1 MVARSPE
8 PCAWRVVSHATCHG
22 MAFESLTTNV
32 LVMKIF
38 SAYFVIGS
46 LILFGA
52 ACNNGSADSAQAAKD
67 SNAAKMDSAA
77 ADSTARIIPSTVSRA
92 DQDFAVNTAIAGMTE
107 IQAGQIA
114 EQKGMSK
121 DVKEYAAM
129 MIKDHTA
136 AADKL
141 KAIATQKNITL
152 PTTLTPDAQKDLEDL
167 QKESGKKF
175 DKDYLAMMVSD
186 HKKVIGA
193 FENESKNGS
202 DADIRAFADSTLHT
216 LHVHLDKA
224 EMCEKMEKKM

>member
-1 MVARSPE
+1 M
-8 PCAWRVVSHATCHG
+8 
-22 MAFESLTTNV
+22 LI
-32 LVMKIF
+32 MKIL
-38 SAYFVIGS
+38 STYLVIGS
-46 LILFGA
+46 LVLLGA
-52 ACNNGSADSAQAAKD
+52 GCGNGQSDSAEAAKD
-67 SNAAKMDSAA
+67 SNAAKMDSTA
-77 ADSTARIIPSTVSRA
+77 ADTTAKAIPSTVSKP

-107 IQAGQIA
+107 IQAGQLA

-121 DVKEYAAM
+121 EVKDYAAM

-152 PTTLTPDAQKDLEDL
+152 PATLTPDAQKNLDDL
-167 QKESGKKF
+167 QKEDGKKF

-186 HKKVIGA
+186 HKKVISA

-216 LHVHLDKA
+216 LRVHLDKA
-224 EMCEKMEKKM
+224 EKCEKMEKKM